1 MPFPPLFPDFDE
13 LGLRLGLRLG
23 RGVPFRNLTCLWS
36 LALVAEAPLNGFFVK
51 DRCRDLDVDDERL
64 EPEDDAPED
73 LTDLDGFRPLCVVL
87 SLLFLLEQFS
97 DQLRLVLQQIT
108 NDSCGFLFFHLI
120 VDVRI
125 FADLQQCKT

>member
-1 MPFPPLFPDFDE
+1 MMMVSWYELMPFLDLFPGCVLCPFPLPLPLPFSDFDE

-23 RGVPFRNLTCLWS
+23 CGVPFRNLTCLWS

-64 EPEDDAPED
+64 EPEDGAPED

-87 SLLFLLEQFS
+87 SLLFCS
-97 DQLRLVLQQIT
+97 S
-108 NDSCGFLFFHLI
+108 NSLI
-120 VDVRI
+120 NSGWSFI
-125 FADLQQCKT
+125 K